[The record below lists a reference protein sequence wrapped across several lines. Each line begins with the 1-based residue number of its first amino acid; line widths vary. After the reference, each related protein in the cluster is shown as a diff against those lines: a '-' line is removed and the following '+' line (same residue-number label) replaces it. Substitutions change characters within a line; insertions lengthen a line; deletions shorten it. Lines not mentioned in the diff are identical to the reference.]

1 VKLTKAIEE
10 YLQHRQSAGRLY
22 TNEKGVLRAFSRSLG
37 DVAAADV
44 SSDSVR
50 QFLATLGN
58 TDSYRHHSY
67 YVLRGLYRYLAARG
81 YVDVSPVPTTA
92 PQRPADF
99 QPYIYSQDE
108 LRRLLAATDSYYRCK
123 TRAGLYGASFRGLL
137 LLLYGTGMR
146 ISEAVSLRLSDVDLH
161 DRLLTVR
168 ESKFYKT
175 RLVPIGTQLTRVLRD
190 YVRKQRP
197 ACLSVPSAPLFVSS
211 NGSGFARD
219 TAEKSF
225 RRLRTAV
232 GLSRPGPPRCQP
244 RLHDLRHTFAVH
256 RLLAWYKAGEDVQ
269 RLLPQLATYLGHR
282 DLVSTQR
289 YLTMTPEVLRE
300 AGKRFA
306 SYAFGGSHE

>member
-1 VKLTKAIEE
+1 
-10 YLQHRQSAGRLY
+10 
-22 TNEKGVLRAFSRSLG
+22 VLRLFSRAMG

-44 SSDSVR
+44 SSDCVQ
-50 QFLATLGN
+50 QFLSTLGN
-58 TDSYRHHSY
+58 AESYRHYSY
-67 YVLRGLYRYLAARG
+67 CILRGLYRYLVAHGHVVA
-81 YVDVSPVPTTA
+81 SPVPATA
-92 PQRPADF
+92 PKRPADF

-108 LRRLLAATDSYYRCK
+108 LRRLLAATDSYYRCRTK
-123 TRAGLYGASFRGLL
+123 AGLYGATFRALL
-137 LLLYGTGMR
+137 LLLYGTGLR

-161 DRLLTVR
+161 ERLLTIR

-175 RLVPIGTQLTRVLRD
+175 RLVPMGPKLTRVLQD

-197 ACLSVPSAPLFVSS
+197 LSLSVPSAPLFLAS
-211 NGSGFARD
+211 NSSGFTRD
-219 TAEKSF
+219 TGEKSF
-225 RRLRTAV
+225 RRLRTTV
-232 GLSRPGPPRCQP
+232 GISRPGTPRCQP

-256 RLLAWYKAGEDVQ
+256 RVLAWYKAGEDVQ

-306 SYAFGGSHE
+306 SYALGGNHE